1 MKLSLSDDEDDES
14 LPKAIFSEGRQPLS
28 PHSSSRTPNKSEKC
42 IPGLAG
48 ELQGVK

>member
-14 LPKAIFSEGRQPLS
+14 LTKAIFSDGRQPLS
-28 PHSSSRTPNKSEKC
+28 PRSSSPTPNKSVKC
-42 IPGLAG
+42 IPELAG